1 MYLEKFV
8 LPTDENGVY
17 MSYYYENGGYV
28 DNQYPCGIF
37 TKAGLTELDFEKITV
52 LAGSNGSGKS
62 TLLNLIACKLGLDR
76 IAPYNGGELFDRY
89 TRACRYRT
97 GYDDTGVKT
106 RIPIGSAVIASDDV
120 FDHMLTVRSA
130 NAEYAD
136 DSAFAKGEYGRL
148 FWGDSIRFTG
158 VDSPDYERFRMQVR
172 ARRPSV
178 SRRKFVLRETGGEIK
193 LFSNGETA
201 LEYFDAKLKDGKLY
215 CLDEPENSLSPQ
227 KQIVLKQILEEKA
240 RYCGCQFVIATHS
253 PFLMALEGA
262 KIYDLDAVPADI
274 KKWWELPNTRT
285 YYEFFRDNAEFFKRT
300 DFDRRG

>member
-158 VDSPDYERFRMQVR
+158 GRFSRLRTVPNASPRPSPLCFEKKIRIARDGRRDKTFQQRGDRSRIFRRKIERRQTLLSGRAREQSFSAKADRIEADTGRKGEILRMSVCDRHAFSVSYGARRREDIRSRCR
-172 ARRPSV
+172 ARRYKKV
-178 SRRKFVLRETGGEIK
+178 VGTAEYANILRI
-193 LFSNGETA
+193 F
-201 LEYFDAKLKDGKLY
+201 
-215 CLDEPENSLSPQ
+215 Q
-227 KQIVLKQILEEKA
+227 
-240 RYCGCQFVIATHS
+240 R
-253 PFLMALEGA
+253 
-262 KIYDLDAVPADI
+262 
-274 KKWWELPNTRT
+274 
-285 YYEFFRDNAEFFKRT
+285 
-300 DFDRRG
+300 